1 MPSIR
6 RKSEC
11 VKVLSLTL
19 MLVTVAACVRIDTP
33 PSLEITIVD
42 SFNNV
47 VSEALV
53 ALFDSQEEWALRE
66 NPIQVWKITDSF
78 GEVQFL
84 NLQEKNYFIYAEK
97 GNLNNLTTEITTS
110 SKLINNQI
118 RLLII
123 HIE

>member
-1 MPSIR
+1 M
-6 RKSEC
+6 
-11 VKVLSLTL
+11 
-19 MLVTVAACVRIDTP
+19 
-33 PSLEITIVD
+33 
-42 SFNNV
+42 
-47 VSEALV
+47 SEALV